1 MENEYSISL
10 STGGNFAVSLSE
22 EGLAS
27 LEAGTFSVSLQSL
40 GDQSSGGG
48 SAVSR
53 LINLTDVNTTNLS
66 GTTDKF
72 VLIYDAPSNSFKF
85 VNPDAVIDN
94 AIASSPGPAGLTDT
108 AIDYLDEVLDD
119 KIDLDGGSF

>member
-1 MENEYSISL
+1 MENEYSVSL
-10 STGGNFAVSLSE
+10 SSGGNFDVSLSD
-22 EGLAS
+22 EGLAA

-85 VNPDAVIDN
+85 VNPDNVIDN
-94 AIASSPGPAGLTDT
+94 AISDSPGPAGLTDT
-108 AIDYLDEVLDD
+108 AINYLDDALDD

>member
-1 MENEYSISL
+1 M
-10 STGGNFAVSLSE
+10 
-22 EGLAS
+22 
-27 LEAGTFSVSLQSL
+27 
-40 GDQSSGGG
+40 
-48 SAVSR
+48 SR

-85 VNPDAVIDN
+85 VNPDNVIDN
-94 AIASSPGPAGLTDT
+94 AISDQPGPAGLTDT
-108 AIDYLDEVLDD
+108 AINYLDTALDD